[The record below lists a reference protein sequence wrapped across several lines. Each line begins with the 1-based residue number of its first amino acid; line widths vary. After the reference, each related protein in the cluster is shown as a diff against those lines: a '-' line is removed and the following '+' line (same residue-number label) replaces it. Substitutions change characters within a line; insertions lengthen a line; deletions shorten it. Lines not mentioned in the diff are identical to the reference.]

1 MKTLVYFLFMIF
13 MSIAAAAQ
21 TGASSYEK
29 QIDGSIIQRDRNTGM
44 IEFTYRE
51 SVDGSVNVYDSR
63 GVQIGIYRRDVMG
76 NMVFYPF

>member
-13 MSIAAAAQ
+13 MSVAAAAQ
-21 TGASSYEK
+21 TGSTYVK
-29 QIDGSIIQRDRNTGM
+29 QIDGSIIQRNTTTGLT
-44 IEFTYRE
+44 EFTYRE